1 MLAVFADFRTALES
15 ISRKLL
21 IIKYVKWDFMIM
33 WWIALNSLVYA
44 TDYKMLDERTL
55 RQLYFAAKT
64 RIK

>member
-1 MLAVFADFRTALES
+1 
-15 ISRKLL
+15 
-21 IIKYVKWDFMIM
+21 M